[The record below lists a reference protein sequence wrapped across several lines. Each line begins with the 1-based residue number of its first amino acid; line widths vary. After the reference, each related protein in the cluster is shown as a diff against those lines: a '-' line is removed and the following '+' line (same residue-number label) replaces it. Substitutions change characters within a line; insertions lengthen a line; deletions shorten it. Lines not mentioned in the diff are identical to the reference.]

1 VTEPRFPPEI
11 PRRHAACHQ
20 ASADFPGTLDQQR
33 ALRAAIHPQVFG
45 SKFHQASNRFAQVY
59 KATMGRSY
67 VTWEFRPY
75 AEISGYLAIAGM
87 VSVSMNDAL
96 HPSSL
101 LFVARHELG
110 HLWDNHL
117 LTEETRETFK
127 DQVGRTGRTTWNKS
141 YKEIWAEHCREWMD
155 SDGATWP
162 ELTAMLLLGEVG

>member
-1 VTEPRFPPEI
+1 MTFVQ
-11 PRRHAACHQ
+11 PRRFGACHQ
-20 ASADFPGTLDQQR
+20 VSADFPGTVEQQQ
-33 ALRAAIHPQVFG
+33 ALQAAIHPQIFG
-45 SKFHQASNRFAQVY
+45 SNFHRTSNRFAQVY

-75 AEISGYLAIAGM
+75 EDGSNYLAIAGM

-110 HLWDNHL
+110 HLWDKHL
-117 LTEETRETFK
+117 LTEAHRELFK

-141 YKEIWAEHCREWMD
+141 YQEIWAEHCREWVD

-162 ELTAMLLLGEVG
+162 ELTPLLLGG